1 MTLVEKTELA
11 VFLLLARCVVG
22 CHALTPAQQAQ
33 ADLYE
38 CRVAALLPYVAPALD
53 TSQTVRD
60 IMLGRGSLDQALE
73 ALGYAEEDAGKI
85 KAELKACEGPPEP
98 VVAPPPAP
106 GDKVL

>member
-1 MTLVEKTELA
+1 MTLIEKAEVA
-11 VFLLLARCVVG
+11 AFLLLTRCVIG

-53 TSQTVRD
+53 TSLTVRD
-60 IMLGRGSLDQALE
+60 IMTGHGSLDDALK
-73 ALGYAEEDAGKI
+73 ALGYAEEQAAKI
-85 KAELKACEGPPEP
+85 KAELAVCDPPP
-98 VVAPPPAP
+98 VVTAPPPAP

>member
-1 MTLVEKTELA
+1 MTLIEKAEVA
-11 VFLLLARCVVG
+11 AFLLLARCVVG

-60 IMLGRGSLDQALE
+60 IMLGRGSLADALC
-73 ALGYAEEDAGKI
+73 ALGYVKEEAAKI
-85 KAELKACEGPPEP
+85 TAELAACEPPPP
-98 VVAPPPAP
+98 VVALPPAP
-106 GDKVL
+106 GDRVL

>member
-1 MTLVEKTELA
+1 MTLIEKTEVAL
-11 VFLLLARCVVG
+11 FLLLARCVVG

-38 CRVAALLPYVAPALD
+38 CRVAALLPYLAPALD

-60 IMLGRGSLDQALE
+60 IMLGKGSLDYALK
-73 ALGYAEEDAGKI
+73 ALGYAEEQAAKI
-85 KAELKACEGPPEP
+85 EAELAVCEPAPV
-98 VVAPPPAP
+98 VVAPSPAP